1 MTYIYI
7 CICISCY
14 SSYEWAC
21 CNQKR
26 HSRQMSSKG
35 KVCHDQSSCFFLQ
48 DMLLLHFDAAKS
60 HLPRCL
66 ICLEEFADGDELKT
80 SLGGGGPDFCFSEG
94 RI

>member
-1 MTYIYI
+1 MSGRAATK
-7 CICISCY
+7 
-14 SSYEWAC
+14 
-21 CNQKR
+21 KR
-26 HSRQMSSKG
+26 PSRQMSSKG

-48 DMLLLHFDAAKS
+48 DVLLLHFDAAKS

-80 SLGGGGPDFCFSEG
+80 SLGGGGPDFCFSGG

>member
-1 MTYIYI
+1 MLQPKKDPQDK
-7 CICISCY
+7 CL
-14 SSYEWAC
+14 A
-21 CNQKR
+21 
-26 HSRQMSSKG
+26 
-35 KVCHDQSSCFFLQ
+35 KVKCHDQSSCFFLQ
-48 DMLLLHFDAAKS
+48 DILLLHFDAAKS